1 MKKIILLLI
10 ILISPLFF
18 IKFEEKKEVL
28 NVANWGEY
36 IDENVIKQFEELYN
50 VKVNYEVYDSNES
63 LYTKMKKNTSNYDV
77 VFPSE
82 YMVDK
87 LITEE
92 LIQKIDFDKIS
103 NLNYIDNNL
112 IYNEYCLPYFWGTVG
127 ILYNKEMTNLNFDT
141 WEDLWD
147 PSLKNNI
154 IIVDSARE
162 MLGISLD
169 TLGFSLNSTNEN
181 ELLLAQE
188 KLMQL
193 TPNVKAILLDEIL
206 QLMPNNEAAV
216 AITWSGA
223 AQDMMSKN
231 KNLDYVIPNEGTNIW
246 IDSVVIPKNAQNVD
260 LAHKFIDFLMDP
272 DICYQNSSYVGY
284 STPNNKTKEMLV
296 NNGEYN
302 EKFYPNAEEIKKYEM
317 YKNLNPEITL
327 LYNDL
332 FLEFKMN

>member
-1 MKKIILLLI
+1 MKKIIIILI

-18 IKFEEKKEVL
+18 IKFENNQETL

-36 IDENVIKQFEELYN
+36 IDDEVISQFEELYN
-50 VKVNYEVYDSNES
+50 VKVNYELYDSNES
-63 LYTKMKKNTSNYDV
+63 LYTKMKKNTANYDV

-87 LITEE
+87 LISED
-92 LIQKIDFDKIS
+92 LIQKVDFSKIE
-103 NLNYIDNNL
+103 NVKYIDNNL

-127 ILYNKEMTNLNFDT
+127 ILYNKEMTNLDFDT
-141 WEDLWD
+141 WQDLWD
-147 PSLKNNI
+147 ESLKNNI

-162 MLGISLD
+162 MLGIALD
-169 TLGFSLNSTNEN
+169 TLGYSLNSTNEN

-231 KNLDYVIPNEGTNIW
+231 ENLEYVIPNEGTNIW
-246 IDSVVIPKNAQNVD
+246 IDSVVIPKNAENVE
-260 LAHKFIDFLMDP
+260 LAHKFINFLMDP
-272 DICYQNSSYVGY
+272 EISYQNSSYVGY
-284 STPNNKTKEMLV
+284 STPNIIAKEILKE
-296 NNGEYN
+296 NDEYN
-302 EKFYPNAEEIKKYEM
+302 AKFYPDENEIKKYEM
-317 YKNLNPEITL
+317 YKNLSPEMTL